1 MKKGTDMKST
11 IVKSVIGA
19 LAAATTMTAFASDLD
34 MLVSQQRELMKKQA
48 QLALLKMDKQI
59 RDEQGLGT
67 AAISGAGAGA
77 GALPAIGRPVPPI
90 EPSRSAMLSDEL
102 ELNAIYGVG
111 DNLDAHIT
119 YHNFT
124 RPMRVGA
131 VIGGWQLVKINR
143 DSVTMTRPGGKK
155 GQAQVRT
162 LPLLAPPA
170 EPMMQSA
177 SLATVPDLGGAR
189 PAWNPQQAAAGMQGA
204 PQGPKQPRFG
214 SN

>member
-1 MKKGTDMKST
+1 MKST
-11 IVKSVIGA
+11 IVKSVFGA

-59 RDEQGLGT
+59 RDEQSPGT
-67 AAISGAGAGA
+67 AAVPGAGAGA
-77 GALPAIGRPVPPI
+77 GMGAMPANSRPVPSI
-90 EPSRSAMLSDEL
+90 EPSRSAMFSEDL

-124 RPMRVGA
+124 RPLKVGA

-143 DSVTMTRPGGKK
+143 DSVTMSRSGGKK
-155 GQAQVRT
+155 GQAHVRT
-162 LPLLAPPA
+162 LPLLAPPP
-170 EPMMQSA
+170 EPMMQFA
-177 SLATVPDLGGAR
+177 GLATVPDLGGVR
-189 PAWNPQQAAAGMQGA
+189 PAGNPQQAFAGQSSV